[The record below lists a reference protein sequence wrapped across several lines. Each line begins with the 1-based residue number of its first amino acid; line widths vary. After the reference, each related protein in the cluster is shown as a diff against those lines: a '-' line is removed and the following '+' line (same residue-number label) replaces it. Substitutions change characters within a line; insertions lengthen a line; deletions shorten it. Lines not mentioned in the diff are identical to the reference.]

1 MNLEQTERLLE
12 QLHGQLDNA
21 IEKGDRDTAR
31 YLYGQ
36 IAGAL
41 MLALYLRII
50 DEQENDRRYKALQDK
65 FYDAFYGAVMAW
77 ARAWCGPEGGRA
89 LPFCITP

>member
-41 MLALYLRII
+41 MLAFYLRII
-50 DEQENDRRYKALQDK
+50 DEQEHDRRYKALQDK
-65 FYDAFYGAVMAW
+65 FYDAF
-77 ARAWCGPEGGRA
+77 
-89 LPFCITP
+89 

>member
-36 IAGAL
+36 KKW
-41 MLALYLRII
+41 
-50 DEQENDRRYKALQDK
+50 EN
-65 FYDAFYGAVMAW
+65 AFSQP
-77 ARAWCGPEGGRA
+77 C
-89 LPFCITP
+89 

>member
-1 MNLEQTERLLE
+1 MRDGEDMNLEQTERLLE

-21 IEKGDRDTAR
+21 IEKGARDTAR

-50 DEQENDRRYKALQDK
+50 DEQEQDRRYKALQDK
-65 FYDAFYGAVMAW
+65 FYDAF
-77 ARAWCGPEGGRA
+77 
-89 LPFCITP
+89 

>member
-21 IEKGDRDTAR
+21 IEKGARDTAR

-50 DEQENDRRYKALQDK
+50 DEQENDRRYRSVFHCCFLL
-65 FYDAFYGAVMAW
+65 FS
-77 ARAWCGPEGGRA
+77 
-89 LPFCITP
+89 LPTLSLRGTYL